1 MKTTVWGTLLALAML
16 AGCSR
21 DDGAVGPAQ
30 RAGRAL
36 DAAGV
41 NVSRQMEGELAKAD
55 RATDNARARIKDATK
70 DGRSGLKR
78 AGGDLGKRL
87 EDAGEKIRDVVD

>member
-1 MKTTVWGTLLALAML
+1 MNKTMLGTLLALAVL

-21 DDGAVGPAQ
+21 DDGAMGPAQ
-30 RAGRAL
+30 RAGKAL
-36 DAAGV
+36 DAAGI
-41 NVSRQMEGELAKAD
+41 NLSRQMEAELAKAD
-55 RATDNARARIKDATK
+55 RASDNARGRIKDATR